1 MLSNRTGVPAKK
13 KINAILTIPL
23 FIFDIVLLD
32 WLGVSDAGCVR
43 LTKPTKETVIMRKI
57 LGLCVLVL
65 GLSATSLFA
74 QSEIRIDGSTTVGP
88 IVDAFVEAFA
98 TKNPSLKF
106 SVKKTGSGDGATA
119 LIEGRCEIATMS
131 RFMKMDEYVKAVAAE
146 RMPVPFTI
154 CMDGVCLIVHPSNPI
169 QNLSKEQVKK
179 IYTGEFTNWQQL
191 SGPNV
196 PIIALSRE
204 TSSGTYEVFNELA
217 IDKAK
222 MGEKVEMSN
231 SNPAIFTR
239 VSTTQG
245 AIGYVGL
252 GFLKSEV
259 KAVRYENVM
268 PTKETIARG
277 TYKSSRP
284 LYLFTNGYPE
294 LGSPL
299 MDFCNFFLTEAGHE
313 IITAKG
319 FVPLTEY

>member
-1 MLSNRTGVPAKK
+1 MK
-13 KINAILTIPL
+13 
-23 FIFDIVLLD
+23 
-32 WLGVSDAGCVR
+32 
-43 LTKPTKETVIMRKI
+43 KI

-65 GLSATSLFA
+65 ALSATSVFA
-74 QSEIRIDGSTTVGP
+74 QSEIRVDGSTTVGP
-88 IVDAFVEAFA
+88 IVDAFVEAFG
-98 TKNPSLKF
+98 KKMPDLKF

-119 LIEGRCEIATMS
+119 LIEGRCEIAAMS
-131 RFMKMDEYVKAVAAE
+131 RFMKADEYKKAVDGGK
-146 RMPVPFTI
+146 MPVNFTI
-154 CMDGVCLIVHPSNPI
+154 CMDGVCLIVHPSNPV

-179 IYTGEFTNWQQL
+179 IYTGEFTNWNQV
-191 SGPNV
+191 GGANA

-217 IDKAK
+217 LDKAK
-222 MGEKVEMSN
+222 LGEKVEMSN

-268 PTKETIARG
+268 PTKATIASG
-277 TYKSSRP
+277 TYKLSRP

-299 MDFCNFFLTEAGHE
+299 MNFCNFFLTEEGHE

-319 FVPLTEY
+319 FVPLTNY